1 MVEME
6 RSEAGLLSSIM
17 LCRLTGKLESVHETA
32 AVIASPDG
40 LSARE
45 VLLPAYV
52 AKSLASRIGQTVT
65 FNTLEYLEGQGQGTS
80 FIPRL
85 IGFTAPRDRA
95 FFEVFTTVK
104 GIGNKRAL
112 RAMAVEPAVIARA
125 IASKDASA
133 LVKLP
138 EIGKRMAETVIAEL
152 HGKVEIFLSEQEL
165 GSLEIKSGSIP
176 SVARLS
182 PIAEEAVTVLTTLG
196 ETRGEAERRVAL
208 AQEKASRAGKAPPK
222 TADELVAAVFA
233 GGT

>member
-1 MVEME
+1 MC
-6 RSEAGLLSSIM
+6 GM

-32 AVIASPDG
+32 AVVASADG
-40 LSARE
+40 SSARE

-52 AKSLASRIGQTVT
+52 AKSLASRVGQTVT
-65 FNTLEYLEGQGQGTS
+65 FSTLEYLEGQGQGTS

-85 IGFTAPRDRA
+85 IGFTAARDRT

-104 GIGNKRAL
+104 GIGNKKAL
-112 RAMAVEPAVIARA
+112 RAMAVEPAAIARA

-138 EIGKRMAETVIAEL
+138 EIGKRMAETIIAEL
-152 HGKVEIFLSEQEL
+152 HGKVESFLSEQEL
-165 GSLEIKSGSIP
+165 GSLEIKAGSMP

-208 AQEKASRAGKAPPK
+208 AQERSARAGRAAPK

-233 GGT
+233 RG

>member
-1 MVEME
+1 
-6 RSEAGLLSSIM
+6 M

-40 LSARE
+40 SSARE

-52 AKSLASRIGQTVT
+52 AKAMASRVGQTVT
-65 FNTLEYLEGQGQGTS
+65 FSTLEYLEGQGQGTS

-85 IGFTAPRDRA
+85 IGFTAARDRA

-104 GIGNKRAL
+104 GIGNKKAL
-112 RAMAVEPAVIARA
+112 RAMAVEPAAIARA
-125 IASKDASA
+125 IASKDAAA

-138 EIGKRMAETVIAEL
+138 EIGKRMAETIIAEL
-152 HGKVEIFLSEQEL
+152 HGKVESFLSEQEL
-165 GSLEIKSGSIP
+165 GSLEIKSGSMP
-176 SVARLS
+176 SVTRLS

-208 AQEKASRAGKAPPK
+208 AQERAIREGKPAPR
-222 TADELVAAVFA
+222 TVDEMIAAVFA
-233 GGT
+233 IGR

>member
-1 MVEME
+1 
-6 RSEAGLLSSIM
+6 M
-17 LCRLTGKLESVHETA
+17 LCRLTGKLESVDEGG

-40 LSARE
+40 SSARE

-52 AKSLASRIGQTVT
+52 AKSLAARVGQTVT
-65 FNTLEYLEGQGQGTS
+65 FSTLEYLEGQGQGTS
-80 FIPRL
+80 FVPRL
-85 IGFTAPRDRA
+85 IGFTAARDRA

-104 GIGNKRAL
+104 GIGNKKAL
-112 RAMAVEPAVIARA
+112 RAMAVEPGVIARA

-138 EIGKRMAETVIAEL
+138 EIGKRMAETIIAEL

-165 GSLEIKSGSIP
+165 GSLEIKSGAAAMP
-176 SVARLS
+176 MRLS

-208 AQEKASRAGKAPPK
+208 AQEKASRAGKAPK

-233 GGT
+233 GG

>member
-1 MVEME
+1 
-6 RSEAGLLSSIM
+6 M

-32 AVIASPDG
+32 AIVASADG
-40 LSARE
+40 STARE

-52 AKSLASRIGQTVT
+52 AKALAGRIGQTVT
-65 FNTLEYLEGQGQGTS
+65 LNTLEYFEGQGQGTS

-85 IGFTAPRDRA
+85 IGFTALRDRA

-104 GIGNKRAL
+104 GIGNKKAL

-125 IASKDASA
+125 IASKDGPA

-138 EIGKRMAETVIAEL
+138 EIGKRMAETIIAEL
-152 HGKVEIFLSEQEL
+152 HGKVESFLSEQEL
-165 GSLEIKSGSIP
+165 GSLEIKSGSMTGA
-176 SVARLS
+176 ARLS

-208 AQEKASRAGKAPPK
+208 AQEKAGRAGKTPK

-233 GGT
+233 GS